1 MEKQRQEIN
10 IDLSED
16 VAQGSYANLA
26 IITHS
31 GSEFIFDFIRMMPG
45 IPKPKVNNRLI
56 MTPEHAKRFCNA
68 LKENIE
74 RYEEHFGTIRMNEV
88 APTLPM
94 NFGKTPEA

>member
-45 IPKPKVNNRLI
+45 IPKPKVNSRLI